1 MDNQY
6 VIEVQQVQKRF
17 GDELAVADVSFNV
30 QAGEIFGLL
39 GPNGAGKT
47 TLLKMMTTLLR
58 QDSGTIRLNG
68 YDTLTQ
74 ARAVRQQFGL
84 TGQTATIDQDLSA
97 RENLIIFGR
106 LNGLTRNAAKARA
119 DELLR
124 DFSLEH
130 SAQRPLS
137 TFSGGMRRRLDL
149 AVSLISRPKILFLD
163 EPTTGLDP
171 RTRSEMWTAIRQLVR
186 QWSTVVLTTQYLE
199 EADQLA
205 DRIALLDHGRLKTL
219 GPVADLKQ
227 QVGGLKL
234 QLALA
239 QTQATQPAQ
248 RIMTQLTTQPV
259 QVSDRTVSVQLAADD
274 ATRVTAQILE
284 RLQQAQIEIDR
295 FALEPP
301 SLDDVFLTMTVGKN

>member
-1 MDNQY
+1 MDNQHI
-6 VIEVQQVQKRF
+6 IEVQQVQKRF

-74 ARAVRQQFGL
+74 ACAVRQQFGL

-106 LNGLTRNAAKARA
+106 LNGLTRNVAKARA

-124 DFSLEH
+124 DFSLVH

-137 TFSGGMRRRLDL
+137 TFSGGMQRRLDL

-186 QWSTVVLTTQYLE
+186 QGSTVVLTTQYLE

-205 DRIALLDHGRLKTL
+205 DRIALE
-219 GPVADLKQ
+219 
-227 QVGGLKL
+227 
-234 QLALA
+234 
-239 QTQATQPAQ
+239 
-248 RIMTQLTTQPV
+248 
-259 QVSDRTVSVQLAADD
+259 
-274 ATRVTAQILE
+274 RVWIL
-284 RLQQAQIEIDR
+284 
-295 FALEPP
+295 
-301 SLDDVFLTMTVGKN
+301 